1 MRLCRAERFPPVYN
15 LNSRRSQMSMKL
27 VRCVAEPTSHSTVLQ
42 VGGPPFTCGCVAF
55 WRIKPL
61 DISATVLATI
71 RKFEGEGVPRRNS
84 GEQAEEWEVSLDST
98 FLFKKVSARRTQLLG
113 GAPSYILSSCSSYQ
127 GSAGRAWR
135 FCSVLSRCQAY
146 FFVSLVASLWI
157 DNSSPSTRHFKSSYG
172 NHQPMAHPVF
182 VNEQAMHHLP
192 ASASV

>member
-71 RKFEGEGVPRRNS
+71 RKFEGEGYLGGIQESKPRNGKCLSILPFCLRKLVL
-84 GEQAEEWEVSLDST
+84 EEPSFLGVRHLIFCPPAAVTKGQLDVHGGFAQS
-98 FLFKKVSARRTQLLG
+98 SADVRRTSSLAWLPRSGLTIPRPQQG
-113 GAPSYILSSCSSYQ
+113 IL
-127 GSAGRAWR
+127 
-135 FCSVLSRCQAY
+135 
-146 FFVSLVASLWI
+146 
-157 DNSSPSTRHFKSSYG
+157 K
-172 NHQPMAHPVF
+172 AHTATIS
-182 VNEQAMHHLP
+182 QWHTQYL
-192 ASASV
+192 